1 MDLFFIIDV
10 AGTVAFSISG
20 VMAAIEKK
28 LDILGVFIIA
38 FIAAL
43 GGGTLRDVLI
53 GNVPVNWMRD
63 MTPVFVV
70 FTSTVLAFLFTNALS
85 NWHKL
90 LILFDTLGL
99 GFFTI
104 VGVKIGL
111 NNNIN
116 PLVCLILGTITATFG
131 GVIRDISL
139 NNIPLLFERE
149 VYATA
154 CIIGGIIYLGLIHLS
169 LPYTVVEW
177 FSILTIVAIRF
188 LAIRNNWQLPK
199 IG

>member
-1 MDLFFIIDV
+1 M
-10 AGTVAFSISG
+10 
-20 VMAAIEKK
+20 EKK

-111 NNNIN
+111 NNNID

-154 CIIGGIIYLGLIHLS
+154 CIIGGIIYL
-169 LPYTVVEW
+169 
-177 FSILTIVAIRF
+177 
-188 LAIRNNWQLPK
+188 
-199 IG
+199 